1 MKNSIFSIKVLSYCV
16 LVRPK
21 QWVKNVLLFAAP
33 FAAGITFTYDTTT
46 KLVSGFMIFSFI
58 ASLGYVTNDWI
69 DRKND
74 ALNASKSHRPFAKGD
89 LKVID
94 FVVVNL
100 LLILLILAFAKFV
113 PLDFL
118 FCIYV
123 YFVNTLLY
131 SLGLKHVPVVEMVM
145 LTFGFLL
152 RPLAGAA
159 LLGLPVSEH
168 FLIVVIFGS
177 LFIIATKRLSELQK
191 YPKQHA
197 RKVVLRYS
205 VSFLESVI
213 TLAITLCL
221 TAYFL
226 WALGTYPDSVWV
238 KASLFPML
246 TGLLRY
252 SWMRGLENAESPE
265 HLIFQDYVIPLCGIV
280 VIVLLAVPIYG

>member
-1 MKNSIFSIKVLSYCV
+1 M
-16 LVRPK
+16 
-21 QWVKNVLLFAAP
+21 KNVLLFAAP
-33 FAAGITFTYDTTT
+33 FAAGITFTYDTIT
-46 KLVSGFMIFSFI
+46 KLVSGFIIFSFI

-69 DRKND
+69 DRKID

-89 LKVID
+89 LTVID
-94 FVVVNL
+94 FFVANL

-113 PLDFL
+113 SLDFL
-118 FCIYV
+118 FCIFV
-123 YFVNTLLY
+123 YYINTLLY

-191 YPKQHA
+191 YPQQHA

-221 TAYFL
+221 AAYFL

>member
-1 MKNSIFSIKVLSYCV
+1 MKNSIFSKKIFLYCV
-16 LVRPK
+16 LSRPK
-21 QWVKNVLLFAAP
+21 QWVKNLLLFAAP
-33 FAAGITFTYDTTT
+33 FAAGITITYDTAT
-46 KLVSGFMIFSFI
+46 KLISGFMIFSFV

-69 DRKND
+69 DRESD
-74 ALNASKSHRPFAKGD
+74 ALNALKSHRPFAKGD
-89 LKVID
+89 LTVND
-94 FVVVNL
+94 FVVASL
-100 LLILLILAFAKFV
+100 LLILLSFAFTNFV

-118 FCIYV
+118 LYISA

-168 FLIVVIFGS
+168 FLIVVVFGS
-177 LFIIATKRLSELQK
+177 LFIIATKRLSELRK
-191 YPKQHA
+191 YPEQHA
-197 RKVVLRYS
+197 RKVVLLYS

-213 TLAITLCL
+213 TLAIALCL
-221 TAYFL
+221 TSYFL
-226 WALGTYPDSVWV
+226 WALGTYPNSVWV

-252 SWMRGLENAESPE
+252 SWMRERENAESPE
-265 HLIFQDYVIPLCGIV
+265 HLIFQDYFIPLCGIFV
-280 VIVLLAVPIYG
+280 VVLLAVPIYG